1 MIKNEMNKSDVNLLI
16 KRARDGIVDFKS
28 DLMSSTV
35 YHLKMHCYDAT
46 VSWVNPSTNVIKNA
60 IYDLNV
66 VEELFLSGSWV
77 EYVTESC
84 DEIEI
89 TKTRVS
95 NQFIIDLIKNKHCIF
110 ITDGVAFQCI
120 RHGEDVIVFYVEIHE
135 NNKPFTIPLI
145 KAIDYITSG
154 SWIKS

>member
-1 MIKNEMNKSDVNLLI
+1 MNKSDVDLLI
-16 KRARDGIVDFKS
+16 NRARDGIVEFKS
-28 DLMSSTV
+28 DLMSTTV
-35 YHLKMHCYDAT
+35 YHLKMHGYDAA
-46 VSWVNPSTNVIKNA
+46 VSWFNTLTNEIKNA

-89 TKTRVS
+89 NKTRIS
-95 NQFIIDLIKNKHCIF
+95 NRFIIDLIKNKHCIF
-110 ITDGVAFQCI
+110 TTDGVAFQCI

-145 KAIDYITSG
+145 KAIDYITSRN
-154 SWIKS
+154 WIKS